1 MNPSRKIRH
10 LWWLWLALN
19 LTGGAFLV
27 YKVFPG
33 ENKTLFLPGETT
45 HGHYQ
50 IEMSCDEC
58 HTAFMGVKQ
67 DSCIRCHGEELELAQ
82 DAHPASKF
90 SDPTDKHMLEK
101 VDATQCIACHTEH
114 NPDATHTMGVTLPT
128 DYCAFCHE
136 DVGENRKSHA
146 GLGFDTC
153 ADAGCHNFHDNRALY
168 ERFLRDHVNEPDH
181 LPTQKVPELTGTNP
195 LGPALTEADQDAPT
209 HVSLEGSHVT
219 DWLADAHA
227 KNGVN
232 CSDCHTPKGGNDS
245 QPADPGTPDWIAKP
259 NHQVCASCHQDQHT
273 GWTMGRHGMR
283 VASGLSPM
291 QPGMAR
297 LDMHAGA
304 AHQNLSCNSCH
315 KSHRYDTQF
324 AAMDACLQCHSDP
337 HSLAYK
343 NSGHARLWQR
353 EVSGKAP
360 AGTGVSCATCHMPRT
375 RESDGPITVQ
385 HNQNDNLR
393 PNEKMIRSSCMNCHG
408 VGFSLDALADPA
420 LVASCFDAPASVHV
434 ETMDWVKTRIKEI
447 EERRARTAEKRAKR
461 EKERAEQEKNRP
473 KANQGDL

>member
-1 MNPSRKIRH
+1 MNLPLKSRY

-19 LTGGAFLV
+19 LAGGAFLV
-27 YKVFPG
+27 FKVFPG
-33 ENKTLFLPGETT
+33 EDKTMFLPGETT

-67 DSCIRCHGEELELAQ
+67 DSCVRCHGEELERAQ

-101 VDATQCIACHTEH
+101 VDATQCIACHAEH

-136 DVGENRKSHA
+136 DVGENRASHA

-168 ERFLRDHVNEPDH
+168 ERFLRDHVDEPDH
-181 LPTQKVPELTGTNP
+181 LPTQKVPELTGTKA
-195 LGPALTEADQDAPT
+195 LGPALNEADHDAPA
-209 HVSLEGSHVT
+209 HVSLEGDLLSN
-219 DWLADAHA
+219 WLADAHA
-227 KNGVN
+227 KKGVN
-232 CSDCHTPKGGNDS
+232 CSDCHS
-245 QPADPGTPDWIAKP
+245 PGSTGEDTGTKDWIAKP
-259 NHQVCASCHQDQHT
+259 DHQVCASCHADQT
-273 GWTMGRHGMR
+273 KGWSMGRHGMR
-283 VASGLSPM
+283 VAAGLSSM

-315 KSHRYDTQF
+315 KAHRYDTQW
-324 AAMDACLQCHSDP
+324 AAADACLQCHTDA

-343 NSGHARLWQR
+343 NSGHFRLWEREQR
-353 EVSGKAP
+353 GELP
-360 AGTGVSCATCHMPRT
+360 AGHGVSCATCHMPRT
-375 RESDGPITVQ
+375 REGDGPVTVQ

-420 LVASCFDAPASVHV
+420 LLASCFNRPSAVHV

-447 EERRARTAEKRAKR
+447 EERRKRTAERRAQR
-461 EKERAEQEKNRP
+461 EKGRAEEPSDINED
-473 KANQGDL
+473 DL